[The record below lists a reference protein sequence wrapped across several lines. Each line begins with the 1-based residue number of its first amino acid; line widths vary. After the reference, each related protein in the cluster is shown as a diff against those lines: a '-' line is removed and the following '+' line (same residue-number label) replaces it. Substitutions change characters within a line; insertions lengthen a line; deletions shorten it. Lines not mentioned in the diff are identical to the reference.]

1 MSDTT
6 STSSSDKTLYCSFC
20 GKSQHEVKKLIAGP
34 SVFICDEC
42 IDLCTDIIQE
52 EIAKL
57 PKSEGDDALPTP
69 HQIRENLDQYVIG
82 QDQAKKTL
90 AVAVYNH
97 YKRLQYLPKPKK
109 EKLDKD
115 GKPTEVVDKKE
126 SKKPAKAMVDGVE
139 LAKSNILL
147 IGPTGSGKTL
157 LAQTLARMLDVPFV
171 MADATTLTEAG
182 YVGEDVENI
191 IQKLLQACDYNV
203 EKAQR
208 GIVYI
213 DEIDKISRKS
223 DNPSITRDVSGEGVQ
238 QALLK
243 LVEGTMASI
252 PPQGGRKHPNQDFL
266 PVDTTNILF
275 ICGGAFDG
283 LEKVIQQRT
292 AKTGIGFNATV
303 PGKDDRGVSDLLV
316 EVEPEDLIKFGLIPE
331 LIGRLPVVTTLAQ
344 LDEEALIQIL
354 TEPKNALVKQ
364 YQALLTMEGAELEVR
379 VEALSAIAKKA
390 IARKTGARGL
400 RSILEG
406 SLMDVMYDLPSLKN
420 VQKVVIDESSIQEGG
435 KPLLV
440 YKQDVEHEDLSKK
453 A

>member
-1 MSDTT
+1 MSENNLTN
-6 STSSSDKTLYCSFC
+6 STDKVLYCSFC

-57 PKSEGDDALPTP
+57 PKEEGDDSLPTP

-82 QDQAKKTL
+82 QDHAKKTL

-115 GKPTEVVDKKE
+115 GKPLEVADKKE
-126 SKKPAKAMVDGVE
+126 SKLPAKAMVDGVE

-191 IQKLLQACDYNV
+191 IQKLLQACDYNI

-243 LVEGTMASI
+243 LVEGTMASV

-266 PVDTTNILF
+266 QVDTTNILF

-303 PGKDDRGVSDLLV
+303 PGKDDRGVSDLLI

-331 LIGRLPVVTTLAQ
+331 LIGRLPVVATLLQ
-344 LDEEALIQIL
+344 LDETALIQIL

-379 VEALSAIAKKA
+379 PAALAAIAKRA

-406 SLMDVMYDLPSLKN
+406 SLTDVMYDLPSLKN
-420 VQKVVIDESSIQEGG
+420 VQKVVIDESSIADGG

-440 YKQDVEHEDLSKK
+440 YKQVAESDLPKK